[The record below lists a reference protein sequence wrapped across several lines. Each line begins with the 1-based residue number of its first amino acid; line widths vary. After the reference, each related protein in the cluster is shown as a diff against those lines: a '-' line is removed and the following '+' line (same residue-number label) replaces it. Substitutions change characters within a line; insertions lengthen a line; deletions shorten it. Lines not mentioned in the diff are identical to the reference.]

1 MISNLPHIPIYKF
14 KFQLEALEDMT
25 LPVYKGSMF
34 RGAFGTAFRKS
45 VCVTKFKTCEN
56 CLLQSQCSYFKI
68 FETEVPDNNLKIL
81 KNVKKHPHPFVIHPN
96 AGTKRKYVK
105 GEIFELGLTIFGSFI
120 NQFPFF
126 LFTIIQMGKIGII
139 YKRSPFEVLNAANV
153 ISGDSQIVIYK
164 NSAGKLNN
172 NYNPLDIEKEL
183 AVLPNKSSDI
193 RIIFKTPFRVQ
204 NLSQIIYDPKEI
216 TFEVFFKTVV
226 RRIMLLSALFC
237 NTDFDSFSKIELN
250 SDVKENRLRLYQWQ
264 RYSNRQQDKIEMNG
278 FVGSIIFKGVS
289 PEAVKLIKLASFMN
303 IGKNTVFGLGE
314 FDLEIL

>member
-1 MISNLPHIPIYKF
+1 MINFPKIPIYKF
-14 KFQLEALEDMT
+14 NFQLEALEDMN
-25 LPVYKGSMF
+25 LPKYKGSMF

-45 VCVTKFKTCEN
+45 VCVTKFNTCAN
-56 CLLQSQCSYFKI
+56 CLLQSQCSYFQI
-68 FETEVPDNNLKIL
+68 FETELPDNNLKIL
-81 KNVKKHPHPFVIHPN
+81 KGVKKHPHPFVIHPN
-96 AGTKRKYVK
+96 TGTKRSYVK

-126 LFTIIQMGKIGII
+126 LFTIIQMGKIGIS
-139 YKRSPFEVLNAANV
+139 YKRSQFEVLNAVNV
-153 ISGDSQIVIYK
+153 ISGDSQIVIFK

-172 NYNPLDIEKEL
+172 NYKPLDVEEEL
-183 AVLPNKSSDI
+183 SILTNKPSDI
-193 RIIFKTPFRVQ
+193 KIIFKTPFRVQ
-204 NLSQIIYDPKEI
+204 NLSQIIYNPKEI
-216 TFEVFFKTVV
+216 TFEVFFKTVA

-250 SDVKENRLRLYQWQ
+250 NDVKENRLRLYEWE

-314 FDLEIL
+314 YDLEIL